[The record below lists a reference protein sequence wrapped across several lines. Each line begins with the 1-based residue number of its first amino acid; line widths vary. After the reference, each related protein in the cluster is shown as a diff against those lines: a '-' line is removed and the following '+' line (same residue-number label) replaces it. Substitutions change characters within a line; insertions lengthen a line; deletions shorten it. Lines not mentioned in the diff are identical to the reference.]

1 MAQRNR
7 KLAGDLAQDR
17 THRLPQVNV
26 LMGVRM
32 VGIPA
37 DEAAEGGEL
46 ASRFLRHRRRVVPS
60 PCKAGTECLII
71 GELLKLSVKGAP
83 PLPHSGHISSS
94 PPGNSSPPLRPK
106 NEVWI
111 ICWAVTGLVPVRQVV
126 FRKLVQVPVSDYAYL
141 RITDHERSATA
152 LRRRRVDRK
161 RGEAGAASSMS
172 RSGAHGQW
180 VYSFSGAARDPSERS
195 YQPQV
200 PGAPLKGP
208 TMFGVIQPP

>member
-1 MAQRNR
+1 
-7 KLAGDLAQDR
+7 
-17 THRLPQVNV
+17 
-26 LMGVRM
+26 M

-111 ICWAVTGLVPVRQVV
+111 ICWAVTGLVPPTGGLQEARASASVR
-126 FRKLVQVPVSDYAYL
+126 L
-141 RITDHERSATA
+141 RLPANNR
-152 LRRRRVDRK
+152 
-161 RGEAGAASSMS
+161 
-172 RSGAHGQW
+172 
-180 VYSFSGAARDPSERS
+180 P
-195 YQPQV
+195 
-200 PGAPLKGP
+200 
-208 TMFGVIQPP
+208 